1 MARLFAMLFGPLLSL
16 LGTTVAAAALNAG
29 GRRGIARSSAR
40 MVASVRPASVFSAPA
55 TQADVATLKQQ
66 LLQLGASLDRG
77 QAYNPSSGEHYAERM
92 SAARERVD
100 ALIRLAGPPPTS
112 LAEMEGE
119 WELIFTTVRA
129 RARALPS
136 ARANASS
143 SELCTTA
150 AKWR

>member
-1 MARLFAMLFGPLLSL
+1 
-16 LGTTVAAAALNAG
+16 
-29 GRRGIARSSAR
+29 